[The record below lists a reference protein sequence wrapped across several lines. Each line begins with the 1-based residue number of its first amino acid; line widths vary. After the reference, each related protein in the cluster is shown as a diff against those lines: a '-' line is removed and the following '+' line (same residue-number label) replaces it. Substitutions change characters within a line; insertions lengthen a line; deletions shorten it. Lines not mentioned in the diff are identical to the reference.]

1 MNTRAKFEG
10 TATDSKFFTLKSS
23 LNDFERIIYHCPDC
37 FDLPLLKINEDLTT
51 ANSVC
56 NSNHTYNNIS
66 LEDLHQKLVDTSIS
80 AESLKSNKNVVC
92 FKCKTSLEV
101 KGSQTDLEKIL
112 HGFGYCGGCKNII
125 CVNCIKVHDG
135 NEKKKDPNNHKVV
148 PLDKYTNYCPLHRHK
163 FSAYCFECKKNT
175 CVKCTDHRQHKKY
188 HFDDYLLFDEDV
200 NKYKKEIID
209 LRTNCENL
217 ENKINSILDK
227 IRSDFHEEMQK
238 QINIL
243 TFNELLLDAYQTN
256 QFNYFYL
263 QNVIN
268 NFSNLEHVEKKVNNQ
283 DEKQLLIN
291 LINNCNLLEI
301 DDNTKI
307 NNSHGELLHVSQP
320 TQINKQIK
328 PMDYTKDTMRDD
340 KNPTFKIEA
349 NKSMKKDNII
359 MEMTNDSK
367 GSSLMRKNNVNND
380 NENENDNNINQTSFK
395 SIKNENN
402 NDNDNE
408 KEIDINN
415 LNAQENQSF
424 KSFNNQ
430 TNKSIKSNNYN
441 NDIQNQSIKSKHNQT
456 NKSIKNNLN
465 NEQTNYN
472 QSIKSKQN
480 ETKKSV
486 KSSVKKENSSQTQED
501 LISSFKNENER
512 NEINLNDIIINQ
524 SNKFENKSRCEFIG
538 KTFARDNYNL
548 NDLPNNVETVLEI
561 KNTGNNPLP
570 KGCYLFDENNCS
582 SLMILDNVIN
592 SVEPGKTIYKQL
604 KFDLYIYSKGSYHVK
619 LAVKDHNG
627 VFISSNKFEYTL
639 VIE

>member
-10 TATDSKFFTLKSS
+10 TASDSKFFTLKSS
-23 LNDFERIIYHCPDC
+23 LNEFEHIIYHCPDC
-37 FDLPLLKINEDLTT
+37 FDLPILKINEDLIT

-56 NSNHTYNNIS
+56 NRNHTYNNIS

-80 AESLKSNKNVVC
+80 AESLKSNQNVAC
-92 FKCKTSLEV
+92 FKCKSSLEM
-101 KGSQTDLEKIL
+101 KGSETDLEKIL
-112 HGFGYCGGCKNII
+112 HGFGYCGGCQNII
-125 CVNCIKVHDG
+125 CFNCKKTHDE

-148 PLDKYTNYCPLHRHK
+148 PLDKYTNYCPLHRNK

-175 CVKCTDHRQHKKY
+175 CVKCTEHRQHKKY

-227 IRSDFHEEMQK
+227 IRSDFHEEMKK

-243 TFNELLLDAYQTN
+243 TFSELLLDAYQTN

-268 NFSNLEHVEKKVNNQ
+268 NFSNLEHVEKKVINQ
-283 DEKQLLIN
+283 DEKQLIIN

-301 DDNTKI
+301 DENTKI
-307 NNSHGELLHVSQP
+307 NQSHGELLHVSQP
-320 TQINKQIK
+320 TQMTKQIK
-328 PMDYTKDTMRDD
+328 PLDYNKDTVRDD
-340 KNPTFKIEA
+340 KNPTFKIEG
-349 NKSMKKDNII
+349 NKSMKNNII

-367 GSSLMRKNNVNND
+367 SSSLMKKNNNNND
-380 NENENDNNINQTSFK
+380 INSTSLK
-395 SIKNENN
+395 SIKNE
-402 NDNDNE
+402 DDNE

-415 LNAQENQSF
+415 LTNQTNQSF
-424 KSFNNQ
+424 KSIKNQ
-430 TNKSIKSNNYN
+430 TNKSIKSNSFNN
-441 NDIQNQSIKSKHNQT
+441 NDQAKQSIKSKHNQT
-456 NKSIKNNLN
+456 NKSIKND
-465 NEQTNYN
+465 EQEN
-472 QSIKSKQN
+472 QSIKSKNNQ
-480 ETKKSV
+480 TKQSIKGSLE
-486 KSSVKKENSSQTQED
+486 KSSQTQD
-501 LISSFKNENER
+501 LISSFKNGNGGNEV
-512 NEINLNDIIINQ
+512 NLNDIIIEQ
-524 SNKFENKSRCEFIG
+524 STKMGNKVICEFIG

-592 SVEPGKTIYKQL
+592 SIEPGKTIYKQL
-604 KFDLYIYSKGSYHVK
+604 KFDIYIYSKGSYHVK